1 MGVPSDGTPKTFF
14 NICKYN
20 MIDKYEFFSSTKST
34 INKYMPVDKG
44 NLFVLFQKTRLDVL
58 TIIYVAVSN
67 KLLYRR
73 AEQYTMTNYKCGYYF
88 YVVLAG
94 NLVSS

>member
-1 MGVPSDGTPKTFF
+1 
-14 NICKYN
+14 
-20 MIDKYEFFSSTKST
+20 MIDKYEFFSSTNST
-34 INKYMPVDKG
+34 MYNKCMPVDKG

-67 KLLYRR
+67 KLLYTE
-73 AEQYTMTNYKCGYYF
+73 EQYTMTNYKCGYYF